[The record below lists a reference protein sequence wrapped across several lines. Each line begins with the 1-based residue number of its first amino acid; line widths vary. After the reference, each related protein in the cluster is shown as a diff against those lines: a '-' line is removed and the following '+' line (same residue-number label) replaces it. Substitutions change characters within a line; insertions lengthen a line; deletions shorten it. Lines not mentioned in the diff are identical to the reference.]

1 MTARSGL
8 SRGTAPGRGLWALLL
23 GLLLTAGCT
32 QPEPGKSDEVAVLAL
47 SEARAWQRRADLQL
61 LDGDLAGAIGSVEEV
76 TRQQFPAGMPEA
88 EDIVLDAYQ
97 RLAKLH
103 LSKGGEAAE
112 TQALAELAAGRKR
125 ATRDSFF
132 LLHLESVAVDA
143 YEARAERL
151 SKAGADAAAVKQA
164 RREGIAA
171 AERCIALAKKL
182 QQALLVAAQ
191 RESSTR
197 GAK

>member
-1 MTARSGL
+1 MTAGSGF
-8 SRGTAPGRGLWALLL
+8 SRGTAPGRGLLALLL

-103 LSKGGEAAE
+103 LSKGGEEAE
-112 TQALAELAAGRKR
+112 TLALGVLALGRKR

-132 LLHLESVAVDA
+132 LLHLESVAADV
-143 YEARAERL
+143 YKVRAERL
-151 SKAGADAAAVKQA
+151 KEAGADKAAVDQA
-164 RREGIAA
+164 AREGIAA

-182 QQALLVAAQ
+182 QQALLLAAQ